1 MRNTALQHLQDI
13 TRQVQLPSISV
24 RWIGITLCLLWTAQ
38 LLSRL
43 ITWLRQWGQRDPLS
57 QAFQRELQR
66 RGLALH

>member
-1 MRNTALQHLQDI
+1 MRNTALQHLPEI
-13 TRQVQLPSISV
+13 PRQVQLPSISV

-38 LLSRL
+38 QLSRL